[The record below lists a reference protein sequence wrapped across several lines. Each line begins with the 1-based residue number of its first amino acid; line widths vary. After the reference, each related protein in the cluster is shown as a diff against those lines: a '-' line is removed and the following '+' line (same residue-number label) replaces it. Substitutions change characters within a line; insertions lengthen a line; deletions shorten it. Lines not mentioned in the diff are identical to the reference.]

1 MLVVV
6 AVVAAAE
13 TVQRDFQEAGF
24 VGFVEVEV
32 GRISCLQEEIVEV
45 DRISYQESGFVA
57 AVVAAD
63 RIDSGF
69 AVGAVVV
76 VGRISCLSGE
86 SDFGV
91 DRTDYHQMEEL
102 IDFAVEVGQTS
113 WWWGLRLVD
122 LVAVEFAECSAQ
134 RYQRYFAVAV
144 VGSDFDL
151 RVGH

>member
-45 DRISYQESGFVA
+45 DRISYQESGFAA
-57 AVVAAD
+57 AVVAVD
-63 RIDSGF
+63 RIESGF

-76 VGRISCLSGE
+76 VDRISCLFGE

-91 DRTDYHQMEEL
+91 DRTDYQKEEL

-113 WWWGLRLVD
+113 CWWGLRFVD

-134 RYQRYFAVAV
+134 KYQRYFAVAV